1 MDIPHQEVTMT
12 GARVSSP
19 ALTRR
24 RLVAAAAL
32 GAGSVVAAACAPG
45 QPAGGPAGEGL
56 QVSAPAEIRWMNRND
71 QILRDAAKEAL
82 ERKFRAE
89 HPTIKVEVEPVP
101 PGQAYPAVQV
111 AAMAAGTA
119 WDVFETWADIVE
131 GFAER
136 GGVLDL
142 ERYTK
147 VDLKPEDLKDFYQW
161 QWNAF
166 RLYNMRWGMPKYVN
180 IMTLW
185 INKDLFDKAGVK
197 YPTKDWTHT
206 EYADAMTR
214 LTQRQ
219 GQDVVQWGGAAP
231 MWSWDRFWYRVD
243 MWGGNVVDPKDDT
256 RCLLHEKPAMDA
268 MDWTRNLQWDR
279 RVMAQPNELKR
290 LFDSDALDANFF
302 NQKIAILEDGFYPYR
317 VARNVETK
325 FKFMW
330 MHVPKGPV
338 LRRVLGTSDGFT
350 VWKDTKSPDA
360 AWKLVKWLSGRDFQ
374 MVQTEFAGNFPV
386 RYSVLKE
393 WKQIVTKNYPMLA
406 DANVDVAMEAMEM
419 GYPQDRKFFKK
430 QLAAKDLIVP
440 VLNKLYRDGGTPISV
455 LKELSEQVTASQR

>member
-1 MDIPHQEVTMT
+1 M
-12 GARVSSP
+12 SSAVGP
-19 ALTRR
+19 ALVLTRR
-24 RLVAAAAL
+24 RLMAAGGLAVL
-32 GAGSVVAAACAPG
+32 PVLAACNPG
-45 QPAGGPAGEGL
+45 QTSGGPGTEGL
-56 QVSAPAEIRWMNRND
+56 KVSAPAEIKWMNRND
-71 QILRDAAKEAL
+71 QILRDAAAEAL
-82 ERKFRAE
+82 EKRFQAE
-89 HPTIKVEVEPVP
+89 NPNIKVALEPVP

-147 VDLKPEDLKDFYQW
+147 ADLKAEDIKDFYPW

-180 IMTLW
+180 VMTLW
-185 INKDLFDKAGVK
+185 VNKDLFEKAGVK
-197 YPTKDWTHT
+197 LPTKDWNHND
-206 EYADAMTR
+206 YADAMVR
-214 LTQRQ
+214 LTKTE
-219 GQDVVQWGGAAP
+219 GTTISQWGGGIP

-243 MWGGNVVDPKDDT
+243 MWGGHVVDPKDNT
-256 RCLLHEKPAMDA
+256 RCLLHERPALEA
-268 MDWTRNLQWDR
+268 LDWARALQWDR
-279 RVMAQPNELKR
+279 RVLAQPLELQR
-290 LFDSDALDANFF
+290 TFDSDSLSTNFY
-302 NQKIAILEDGFYPYR
+302 NQRIAIVEDGFYPYTI
-317 VARNVETK
+317 ARNVETK

-350 VWKDTKSPDA
+350 VWKDTKYPDA

-374 MVQTEFAGNFPV
+374 MVQTEFAGSLPV

-393 WKQIVTKNYPMLA
+393 WQQIVTKNYPMLA
-406 DANVDVAMEAMEM
+406 DANLEVGPEAMEM
-419 GYPQDRKFFKK
+419 GYPQDRQFFKK
-430 QLAAKDLIVP
+430 QVEAKDLIVP
-440 VLNKLYRDGGTPISV
+440 VLTKLYREGGTPISV
-455 LKELSEQVTASQR
+455 LKELSEQVTALQR